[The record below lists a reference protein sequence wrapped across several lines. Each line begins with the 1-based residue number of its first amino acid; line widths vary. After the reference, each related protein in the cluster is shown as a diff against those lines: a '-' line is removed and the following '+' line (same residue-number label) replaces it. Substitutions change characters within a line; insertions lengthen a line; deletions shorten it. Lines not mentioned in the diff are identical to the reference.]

1 MIDGKR
7 KTVQTGGIIHIPA
20 NSLHSMVATDDEDV
34 AWLAETHARMEGCK
48 ISDIIPLDRH
58 HFTPETPDLYGE

>member
-1 MIDGKR
+1 MNRYACYFQDNRGCI
-7 KTVQTGGIIHIPA
+7 VL
-20 NSLHSMVATDDEDV
+20 NATDDEDV

-48 ISDIIPLDRH
+48 ISDIVPLDRH

>member
-1 MIDGKR
+1 MNRYACYFQDNKGCI
-7 KTVQTGGIIHIPA
+7 VL
-20 NSLHSMVATDDEDV
+20 NATDDEDV

-48 ISDIIPLDRH
+48 ISDIVPLDRH

>member
-1 MIDGKR
+1 MNRYACYFQDNKGCI
-7 KTVQTGGIIHIPA
+7 VL
-20 NSLHSMVATDDEDV
+20 NATDDEDV